1 MKFPPDHNCNF
12 VLLQFP
18 TFGCTREVKN
28 LRGRV
33 QQIRSSDYQHRWRE
47 LGIRT
52 RGCRLV
58 EPLSDLWLLVKF
70 SQFIDIFV
78 VFCDTLLH
86 LTLNLRHL
94 TQFCIKFVVVIFIE
108 LVVHGIRTR
117 GRRLV
122 DAGGQPIYFL
132 IRVSTLLWN
141 KANDWMK
148 PAVWWVLPNQCDNLS
163 SKKSS

>member
-1 MKFPPDHNCNF
+1 MTEGDEQPFNSARVPAQSLQLCLNFNMKFPPDHNCNF

-58 EPLSDLWLLVKF
+58 EPLSDLWLAIPPIRLVLYHKF
-70 SQFIDIFV
+70 VETKMMYMPHFLSPI
-78 VFCDTLLH
+78 
-86 LTLNLRHL
+86 TLNLM
-94 TQFCIKFVVVIFIE
+94 T
-108 LVVHGIRTR
+108 
-117 GRRLV
+117 
-122 DAGGQPIYFL
+122 
-132 IRVSTLLWN
+132 
-141 KANDWMK
+141 
-148 PAVWWVLPNQCDNLS
+148 
-163 SKKSS
+163 

>member
-1 MKFPPDHNCNF
+1 MRIVWHGTTCKFASLF
-12 VLLQFP
+12 VDQDVYFHGYYFSTKPIAKLFKLR
-18 TFGCTREVKN
+18 CIVKT
-28 LRGRV
+28 
-33 QQIRSSDYQHRWRE
+33 SS
-47 LGIRT
+47 
-52 RGCRLV
+52 
-58 EPLSDLWLLVKF
+58 F

-122 DAGGQPIYFL
+122 GAGGQPIYFL
-132 IRVSTLLWN
+132 IRVSTLIWN